1 VKGRGRQRQAEALP
15 VALNNHKELLNMNK
29 KNISL
34 VCAGILL
41 LSLQLMVNIGGIYV
55 DVFNDIL
62 AFVLIAVGGFPLAK
76 RNNVFQKSARMIVMG
91 LILTIGAQLLSIYAG
106 VLELG
111 NIVTIM
117 CGLSVIVNIYY
128 TYYFNEGLM
137 LEAKFQEKEALTR
150 SLRLI
155 WALYG
160 ILVFLSFIATMAG
173 IRVITIAANAL
184 SLIYCIFY
192 VSNIMSIAKQLYM
205 EGLPTKHMS

>member
-1 VKGRGRQRQAEALP
+1 
-15 VALNNHKELLNMNK
+15 MNK

-41 LSLQLMVNIGGIYV
+41 LSLQLMIKIGNVYFDI
-55 DVFNDIL
+55 FNDIL
-62 AFVLIAVGGFPLAK
+62 AFILIAIGGFPLTK
-76 RNNVFQKSARMIVMG
+76 RNNTFKKSGRIIVIG
-91 LILTIGAQLLSIYAG
+91 LILTIFAQVLSIASAS
-106 VLELG
+106 LELT

-128 TYYFNEGLM
+128 TYYFNEGLI

-160 ILVFLSFIATMAG
+160 ILVFLSFIATMSG
-173 IRVITIAANAL
+173 IYMITIIANLL
-184 SLIYCIFY
+184 SLMFCIFY
-192 VSNIMSIAKQLYM
+192 VSNIFNISKGLYM
-205 EGLPTKHMS
+205 EGLPTKHMMQ